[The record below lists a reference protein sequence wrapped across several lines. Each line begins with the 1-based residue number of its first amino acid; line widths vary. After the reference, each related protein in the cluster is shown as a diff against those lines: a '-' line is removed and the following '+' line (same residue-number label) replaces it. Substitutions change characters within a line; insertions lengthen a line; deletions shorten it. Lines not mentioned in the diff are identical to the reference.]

1 MIEMTRVTDIDR
13 NKQIVTAFFIITF
26 FGLALGWVGQMDKTD
41 EEEEVQHYCEM
52 VEAGHWN
59 NYKRVNLDTYC
70 NG

>member
-1 MIEMTRVTDIDR
+1 MIEMTRLTDIDR
-13 NKQIVTAFFIITF
+13 NKQVSTAIFLIVL
-26 FGLALGWVGQMDKTD
+26 FGLLLGLVGKMDKTD

>member
-1 MIEMTRVTDIDR
+1 MIEMTRLTDIDR
-13 NKQIVTAFFIITF
+13 NKQIVTAIFLIVL
-26 FGLALGWVGQMDKTD
+26 FGLFLGLVGKMDKTD
-41 EEEEVQHYCEM
+41 EEEEVQYYCEM

>member
-1 MIEMTRVTDIDR
+1 MIEMARLTDIDR
-13 NKQIVTAFFIITF
+13 NKQVSTAIFLIVL
-26 FGLALGWVGQMDKTD
+26 FGLLLGLVGKMDKTD

-52 VEAGHWN
+52 VEAGYWN

>member
-1 MIEMTRVTDIDR
+1 MIKMRRLTDIDR
-13 NKQIVTAFFIITF
+13 NKQVSTAIFLIVL
-26 FGLALGWVGQMDKTD
+26 FGLLLGLVGKMDKTD

-59 NYKRVNLDTYC
+59 NYKRVNLDIYC

>member
-1 MIEMTRVTDIDR
+1 MIEMARLTDIDR
-13 NKQIVTAFFIITF
+13 NKQIVTAIFLIVL
-26 FGLALGWVGQMDKTD
+26 FGLFLGLVGKMDKTD
-41 EEEEVQHYCEM
+41 EQGEVQYYCEM